1 MTNFATERFII
12 GQHKKVNSMN
22 RQKNSAFTLLELLVV
37 VAIIAILAALAVPS
51 FTPILDKER
60 ITGAAEA
67 VLANLRWARTEAIKR
82 NKIIRVTFTTGS
94 PWSYTIHADPTGS
107 NTLLKTVNGSDFPST
122 TLSTIAFSGGVA
134 YATFDPI
141 RGANLNNGTATIT
154 SSNYS
159 ASVIVSIL
167 GHMRICGT
175 MGGYEAC
182 S

>member
-1 MTNFATERFII
+1 MDRHES
-12 GQHKKVNSMN
+12 G
-22 RQKNSAFTLLELLVV
+22 FTLLETMIVIV
-37 VAIIAILAALAVPS
+37 IIAILAALAIPS
-51 FTPILDKER
+51 FSSFLEKQR
-60 ITGAAEA
+60 ITHTAEV
-67 VLANLRWARTEAIKR
+67 VLGDLRWARTEAIKR
-82 NKIIRVTFTTGS
+82 NKIVRVTFTTGS
-94 PWSYTIHADPTGS
+94 PWSYSIYADPAGS